1 MPTEPQPVTLFQ
13 VVHRAATVVDPDGV
27 DADVT
32 DFLTRYEDAD
42 EPVTA
47 VVDIEQR
54 LAEAAGA
61 LDPQQE
67 SGPLQV
73 AVAGRHLPRAPAR
86 RVARRPRRDRPPGR
100 AGGVRRPAPGA
111 GGG

>member
-1 MPTEPQPVTLFQ
+1 MPTEPEPVTLFQ

-27 DADVT
+27 DPDVT

-47 VVDIEQR
+47 VVDVELR
-54 LAEAAGA
+54 LAEAARA
-61 LDPQQE
+61 LDPQEE

-73 AVAGRHLPRAPAR
+73 AGAGATHPAHPRDELPDDPHEN
-86 RVARRPRRDRPPGR
+86 G
-100 AGGVRRPAPGA
+100 RPALPA
-111 GGG
+111 EFHRP